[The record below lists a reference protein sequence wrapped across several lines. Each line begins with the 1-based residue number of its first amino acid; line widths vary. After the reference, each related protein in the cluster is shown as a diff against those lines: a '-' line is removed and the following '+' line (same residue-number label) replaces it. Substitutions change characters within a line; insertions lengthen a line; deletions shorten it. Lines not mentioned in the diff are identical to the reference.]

1 MIAGP
6 SAQGLDPRQA
16 VASVASRDFTQRM
29 SAIRSILLHLDAA
42 GDSVARLALARE
54 LASRHGAGLTAVFG
68 AQPDTARTDFAYSAG
83 AALRAAEDEDATPWG
98 CERARLRLLCA
109 EGPAIISPASNPCP
123 WPPFP

>member
-68 AQPDTARTDFAYSAG
+68 AQPDTARTDFAY
-83 AALRAAEDEDATPWG
+83 
-98 CERARLRLLCA
+98 
-109 EGPAIISPASNPCP
+109 
-123 WPPFP
+123 